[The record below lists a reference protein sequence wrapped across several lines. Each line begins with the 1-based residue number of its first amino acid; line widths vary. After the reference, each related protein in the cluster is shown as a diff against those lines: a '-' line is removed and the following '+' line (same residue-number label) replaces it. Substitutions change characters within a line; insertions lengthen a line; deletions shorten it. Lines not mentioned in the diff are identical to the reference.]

1 MLKSSKAPPPKI
13 ATLIGPDT
21 TIVGEIRFHGGL
33 HLDGRMQGN
42 IQADSEPSL
51 LVVSRGAAVEGEIHV
66 QEVVIHGE
74 VKGNVHAE
82 ARLELGETAQVTGD
96 VYYGAITVAMGA
108 TVNGQLIHEPNQRK
122 LLEHRKGPES
132 A

>member
-1 MLKSSKAPPPKI
+1 MLKSAKTPPPKI

-21 TIVGEIRFHGGL
+21 AVTGEIRFHGGL

-42 IQADSEPSL
+42 ILADSEPSL
-51 LVVSRGAAVEGEIHV
+51 LVVSQGATVEGEIHV

-74 VKGNVHAE
+74 IKGNVYAE
-82 ARLELGETAQVTGD
+82 TRLELGETAQVTGD
-96 VYYGAITVAMGA
+96 VHYGAITVSMGA

-122 LLEHRKGPES
+122 LLEHRKAPEPS
-132 A
+132 